1 MVDNCFELALDEAR
15 KVDKLIQSGTK
26 DAATLEK
33 ELPFLG
39 VPFTIKDCFSVKGEK
54 VILNV
59 IVTLLLQHAICL
71 GMRYT
76 AGLVKRRNIVGQFD
90 ADVVALMKR
99 AGAIHLAVTNVSE
112 LCMWWESHNRVYG
125 RSRNPY
131 DVNRIVG
138 GSSGGEVLKSNVVH
152 TI

>member
-1 MVDNCFELALDEAR
+1 
-15 KVDKLIQSGTK
+15 
-26 DAATLEK
+26 
-33 ELPFLG
+33 
-39 VPFTIKDCFSVKGEK
+39 
-54 VILNV
+54 
-59 IVTLLLQHAICL
+59 
-71 GMRYT
+71 MRYT

-138 GSSGGEVLKSNVVH
+138 GSSGGEVLKSNVIHVILNLFKLFIQAGIL
-152 TI
+152 TAAGSPFGIGWLI